1 MTRRAR
7 RSGAVRRL
15 FAAVLAG
22 CVASGTAACAQTPEY
37 IRVDLPSS
45 VAPSPAGVSSV
56 GPSSARPGSPA
67 VDLVVIGDSTTAG
80 TVFGGQGRYNW
91 VSLVGD
97 RIAEDQMPVDVIKS
111 SHGGSGYLN
120 RGPDDTVFAEEA
132 EAVVSESAA
141 VVVVFGSGNDVDEK
155 GDVGAA
161 ATQIC
166 RRVARVA
173 PRARL
178 LYVAPSWTRGQA
190 VPRELRSIAEAIGGA
205 AKECA
210 GAQFL
215 DPIGERWFPDLT
227 GMIGGDGIHPTNAG
241 HEVFATHIYPVVKR
255 LLADAT
261 RPG

>member
-1 MTRRAR
+1 MTHRGG
-7 RSGAVRRL
+7 RSGAAARRL
-15 FAAVLAG
+15 FAAVLAA

-37 IRVDLPSS
+37 VRVDLPSS
-45 VAPSPAGVSSV
+45 VAPSSAA
-56 GPSSARPGSPA
+56 PSSARPGSS

-91 VSLVGD
+91 ASLVAD
-97 RIAEDQMPVDVIKS
+97 RVAEDQMPVDVIKS
-111 SHGGSGYLN
+111 AHGGSGYLN

-132 EAVVSESAA
+132 EAVVSESTA

-215 DPIGERWFPDLT
+215 DPIGERWFPDLA